1 MPRPVYSA
9 KRQVWRDGGA
19 STGTR
24 QIPEETPLAL
34 TYNGGT
40 YAVMMGTPH
49 DLGDFA
55 VGFSLSEGIVQSPDE
70 IETFDIVEVDDGIEL
85 RMWLTPSSAGAS
97 VSGWVTSPST
107 VMAPVPDSRCSE
119 SHVRT
124 IARTSR
130 PWARSCRTIST
141 PM

>member
-24 QIPEETPLAL
+24 QIPEETALAL

-49 DLGDFA
+49 DLADFA
-55 VGFSLSEGIVQSPDE
+55 VGFSLSEGIVQSPDD
-70 IETFDIVEVDDGIEL
+70 IASLDIVELDDGIEL
-85 RMWLTPSSAGAS
+85 RMWLASSQAE
-97 VSGWVTSPST
+97 VK
-107 VMAPVPDSRCSE
+107 
-119 SHVRT
+119 
-124 IARTSR
+124 ARRRERHAAVAVLLPIRGGDALGNGS
-130 PWARSCRTIST
+130 
-141 PM
+141 

>member
-24 QIPEETPLAL
+24 QIPEETALAL

-49 DLGDFA
+49 DLADFA

-85 RMWLTPSSAGAS
+85 RMWLTPASAELVNERRRHIAGPTGCGICG
-97 VSGWVTSPST
+97 V
-107 VMAPVPDSRCSE
+107 E
-119 SHVRT
+119 SHCGGHPPRRDRSEGTHVR
-124 IARTSR
+124 AV
-130 PWARSCRTIST
+130 
-141 PM
+141 